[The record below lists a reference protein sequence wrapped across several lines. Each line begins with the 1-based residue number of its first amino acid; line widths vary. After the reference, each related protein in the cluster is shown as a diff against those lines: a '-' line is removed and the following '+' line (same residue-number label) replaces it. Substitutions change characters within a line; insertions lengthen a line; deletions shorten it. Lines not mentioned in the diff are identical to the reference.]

1 MYKDS
6 PQYVILGTAGHI
18 DHGKSALVKALTG
31 IDPDR
36 LPEEKERGITID
48 LGFAHLAYP
57 DGLKVGIVDV
67 PGHEKLIKNML
78 AGAGG
83 IDMVLM
89 VIAAD
94 EGIMPQGREHLAICN
109 LLKVKRG
116 LIVITKIDLVER
128 DWLNLVMED
137 VGNFVKNTFL
147 EDAPIIAV
155 SAKTGENIDILKEKI
170 REIAR
175 TVEPKPARGLFRLP
189 VDRVFTLKGFG
200 TVVTGTAISGSI
212 SVDDTVEILP
222 KGIKSKV
229 RGIQSHGQSLKTV
242 YAGQRAAVNL
252 QGVAKEEIQRGDV
265 LTIPE
270 QMKPTSVIDAEVEI
284 LRFEDLRA
292 GDLKIIKNR
301 SLVHFHTGTSEVIA
315 RIILVNEKAEINP
328 AEKAYCQ
335 FRLQEP
341 IAVMAGDRY
350 ILRRFSPLQTIG
362 GGEVLDPSPRRRK
375 KREGI
380 EDLKTL
386 RYGSLEEKLLTKVL
400 QCGLGGIILS
410 NLHGWIKAELP
421 EIDSAVES
429 LMKKGEIINLDGR
442 LLHKKVFDGFSQRI
456 LSTIGDFHKKNPL
469 KLGVLKEDLRSI
481 FGGVDQR
488 LFDRL
493 LALLKDIVIKR
504 EIVRLKTFN
513 ISLSDEERLLKDKII
528 KVLEDSAFQPPMK
541 EELSEMLSISEGR
554 LNELLKIMVSDGSLI
569 RINDSLYLPSS
580 SYAKMIHTLKEFFKT
595 RQEMTVAEFRDILNT
610 TRKYALPFLEY
621 LDTNKTTIRIG
632 DIRKLVI
639 NHFI

>member
-1 MYKDS
+1 LYKDS

-67 PGHEKLIKNML
+67 PGHERLIKNML

-109 LLKVKRG
+109 LLRVKRG

-128 DWLNLVMED
+128 DWLNLLMED
-137 VGNFVKNTFL
+137 VRSFAKDTFL
-147 EDAPIIAV
+147 EDAPIISV
-155 SAKTGENIDILKEKI
+155 SAKTGENIEPLKEKI
-170 REIAR
+170 REIAWA
-175 TVEPKPARGLFRLP
+175 VEPKPVRGLFRLP
-189 VDRVFTLKGFG
+189 IDRVFTLKGFG

-212 SVDDTVEILP
+212 SLEDTVEILP

-229 RGIQSHGQSLKTV
+229 RGLQSHGQPLKTA
-242 YAGQRAAVNL
+242 YAGQRVAVNL
-252 QGVAKEEIQRGDV
+252 QGVTKEEIERGNV
-265 LTIPE
+265 LTIPGG
-270 QMKPTSVIDAEVEI
+270 MKATSVMDAEVEI
-284 LRFEDLRA
+284 LRS
-292 GDLKIIKNR
+292 GDLKTIKNR
-301 SLVHFHTGTSEVIA
+301 SLLHLHTGTSEVIA
-315 RIILVNEKAEINP
+315 RIILNEKAELKP
-328 AEKAYCQ
+328 GEKAYCQ
-335 FRLQEP
+335 FRLQEA

-350 ILRRFSPLQTIG
+350 ILRGFSPLQTIG

-375 KREGI
+375 KGEGI

-386 RYGSLEEKLLTKVL
+386 RYGSLEEKLLTKTL
-400 QCGLGGIILS
+400 QCGLSGIIPS
-410 NLHGWIKAELP
+410 DLHGWIKAELP
-421 EIDSAVES
+421 EIDTAVES
-429 LMKKGEIINLDGR
+429 LIKKAEIIRLDGR
-442 LLHKKVFDGFSQRI
+442 LLHKKVFDGFSEGI

-469 KLGVLKEDLRSI
+469 KPGVLKEDLRSL

-493 LALLKDIVIKR
+493 LASLKDIVIER

-513 ISLSDEERLLKDKII
+513 ISLSDEERLLRDKII

-541 EELSEMLSISEGR
+541 EELSGMLSINEGR
-554 LNELLKIMVSDGSLI
+554 LNELLKIMVSEGSLI

-580 SYAKMIHTLKEFFKT
+580 SYAKMIEALKEFFNT

-621 LDTNKTTIRIG
+621 LDTNKITIRIR
-632 DIRKLVI
+632 DIRKLTI
-639 NHFI
+639 KHPF